1 MLRNNDNNNKKKLTK
16 DASVLVFCGYR
27 STGDQMSSSL
37 ALSYRHSDSLLV
49 SSSSSLFLNRHL
61 WDYLKCYPTDVHK
74 KKLCFHGLGNV
85 LMV

>member
-1 MLRNNDNNNKKKLTK
+1 
-16 DASVLVFCGYR
+16 
-27 STGDQMSSSL
+27 MSSSL